1 MTTIARYLQRHY
13 WGDVD
18 PARWADV
25 IGLPE
30 AELCRRALAGDALAR
45 ALERVS
51 VVTRWQDATGDF
63 DGDPPLEFV
72 ALDARKARRRAWRKR
87 YRWPPP

>member
-18 PARWADV
+18 PARWADT

-30 AELCRRALAGDALAR
+30 SALCRRALAGDALAR
-45 ALERVS
+45 ALVRVS
-51 VVTRWQDATGDF
+51 AVTRWQDATGDF
-63 DGDPPLEFV
+63 ESAPPLEAV
-72 ALDARKARRRAWRKR
+72 ALDARKHRRRAWRR
-87 YRWPPP
+87 GRRP